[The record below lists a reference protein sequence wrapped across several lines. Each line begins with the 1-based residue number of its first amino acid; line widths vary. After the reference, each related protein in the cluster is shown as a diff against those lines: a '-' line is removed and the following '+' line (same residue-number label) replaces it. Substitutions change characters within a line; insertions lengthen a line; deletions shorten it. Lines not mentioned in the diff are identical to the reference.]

1 MRKHHDTGLAG
12 LMEQII
18 SNGAEDMGSVFSGLF
33 DLAMRLEREQH
44 HDHAVATED
53 PRAQPCGK
61 YMAIHAGQ
69 LVIKSH
75 LQLIR

>member
-33 DLAMRLEREQH
+33 DPAMRLEREQFPEAL
-44 HDHAVATED
+44 DEV
-53 PRAQPCGK
+53 
-61 YMAIHAGQ
+61 
-69 LVIKSH
+69 L
-75 LQLIR
+75 